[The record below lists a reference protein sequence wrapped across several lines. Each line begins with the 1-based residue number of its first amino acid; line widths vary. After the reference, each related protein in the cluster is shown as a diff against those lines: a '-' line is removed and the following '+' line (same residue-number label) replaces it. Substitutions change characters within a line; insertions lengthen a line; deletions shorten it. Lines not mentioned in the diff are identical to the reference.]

1 MKILLT
7 GGAGY
12 IGSHTAVELILA
24 GHQVTIVDNLAN
36 SSAMSVARVEALT
49 QSNVALHK
57 IDLLEVKAL
66 DQLFANQP
74 FDAVVHFAGLKAV
87 GESVREPLNYYQTN
101 INTTLNLVDCML
113 RHDVHRL
120 VFSSSATVYGEPEK
134 IPVDESSPIIDATN
148 PYSRSKLFIEKIL
161 EDVCIANPKFNVAR
175 LRYFNPGGAHAS
187 GEIGEDPHGTPNN
200 LLPFVTQVAVG
211 KLQQLVVFG
220 QDYATPDGTCVRD
233 YIHVLDLARGHLAAI
248 NKLAENPGLVTYNLG
263 SGVGHSVLDVI
274 HAFETANHLTLPYTV
289 GPRREGDIAEYYADP
304 TKALQELGWRAE
316 KSLEDIC
323 RDAWR
328 WQQKNPDGYPD

>member
-49 QSNVALHK
+49 QSKVALHK